1 MTVRDLNGYDIN
13 REDKMTGCYT
23 IDIFSR
29 VCLGLITVVVVISG
43 IYLIAVLVKVNR
55 FIDETAKTIRQTKE
69 FLKPFQTVMGI
80 ILGLTKF
87 NPFFRSKK

>member
-1 MTVRDLNGYDIN
+1 MLGY
-13 REDKMTGCYT
+13 CT

-29 VCLGLITVVVVISG
+29 VCLGLITVVVVIGG
-43 IYLIAVLVKVNR
+43 IYAIAVLVKVNR
-55 FIDETAKTIRQTKE
+55 LMDEAAKTIRQTRE
-69 FLKPFQTVMGI
+69 FLKPVQTIAGI

>member
-1 MTVRDLNGYDIN
+1 MPGY
-13 REDKMTGCYT
+13 CA

-29 VCLGLITVVVVISG
+29 VCLGLITVVVVIGGS
-43 IYLIAVLVKVNR
+43 YAIAVLVKVNR
-55 FIDETAKTIRQTKE
+55 LLDEAAKTIRQTRE
-69 FLKPFQTVMGI
+69 FLKPVQTIAGI

>member
-1 MTVRDLNGYDIN
+1 MPAY
-13 REDKMTGCYT
+13 CA

-29 VCLGLITVVVVISG
+29 VCLGLITAVIVVGG
-43 IYLIAVLVKVNR
+43 IYAITVLVKINR

-69 FLKPFQTVMGI
+69 FIKPFQTITGI

-87 NPFFRSKK
+87 NQFFRGKKGKREE

>member
-1 MTVRDLNGYDIN
+1 MPGY
-13 REDKMTGCYT
+13 YA

-29 VCLGLITVVVVISG
+29 VCLGLITMVVVIGG

-55 FIDETAKTIRQTKE
+55 FIDAAAKTIQQTKE
-69 FLKPFQTVMGI
+69 FLKPVQTVAGI

-87 NPFFRSKK
+87 NPFFRCKK

>member
-1 MTVRDLNGYDIN
+1 MSGY
-13 REDKMTGCYT
+13 CA

-29 VCLGLITVVVVISG
+29 VCLGLITVVVVIGG

-55 FIDETAKTIRQTKE
+55 LIDEAVNTIRQTRK
-69 FLKPFQTVMGI
+69 FLKPFQTIAGI

-87 NPFFRSKK
+87 NQFFRGKKEKMEG

>member
-1 MTVRDLNGYDIN
+1 MPGY
-13 REDKMTGCYT
+13 CS

-43 IYLIAVLVKVNR
+43 IYSIAVLVKINR
-55 FIDETAKTIRQTKE
+55 LIDEAAKIIRQTKE
-69 FLKPFQTVMGI
+69 FIKPFQTVAGI

-87 NPFFRSKK
+87 SQFFRGKKKRGRDKNV

>member
-1 MTVRDLNGYDIN
+1 MPGY
-13 REDKMTGCYT
+13 CT

-55 FIDETAKTIRQTKE
+55 LMDEAAKTIRQTKE
-69 FLKPFQTVMGI
+69 FLKPVQTIAGI

>member
-1 MTVRDLNGYDIN
+1 MAGY
-13 REDKMTGCYT
+13 CP

-29 VCLGLITVVVVISG
+29 VCLGLITVVIIIGG
-43 IYLIAVLVKVNR
+43 IYSIAVLVKVNR
-55 FIDETAKTIRQTKE
+55 FIDEAAKTIRQTKE
-69 FLKPFQTVMGI
+69 FLKPVQTIAGI

>member
-1 MTVRDLNGYDIN
+1 MPGY
-13 REDKMTGCYT
+13 CA

-29 VCLGLITVVVVISG
+29 VCLGLITVVVVIG
-43 IYLIAVLVKVNR
+43 CIYLIVVLVKVNR
-55 FIDETAKTIRQTKE
+55 FMDEAAKTIRQTKE
-69 FLKPFQTVMGI
+69 FLKPVQTIAGI